1 MEQHVGSSGNRRDVA
16 DVSSPTMDED
26 TAEEQPIVGDGTSL
40 GLVRTLCAT
49 LEEHGILYCHW
60 KSNWELDRSASGD
73 NDLDLLVSSRDAH
86 RFTTVLGQLGFK
98 QARGRSA
105 QRFPGILHHYGLD
118 PGSGRLVHVHAH
130 HHLVIGDD
138 MTKNYRVPLEDAFLK
153 SSTRGPLFRIP
164 APEFEFVLFVLR
176 MALKHCTLDAALS
189 TRRTLSRSERIE
201 LEHLTD
207 RVDLGRVR
215 EVVRAHLPLI
225 DEALFDDCMR
235 ALRPGTAQWAR
246 VSTGHRLQHSLTAY
260 GRHPQVVDG
269 ALRVW
274 RRQSRRLRRRLLGP
288 TTTNTLD
295 RGCVIAIVGGDGAG
309 KTSAVEELSAWL
321 AASFRTERVHLGKP
335 PRSLLALVV
344 RRSLRIGRLLGLVSG
359 TPLKP
364 VSSVSDT
371 RDQPGGAWLVIRV
384 LRARDRYRTYL
395 RATRFAARG
404 GVVISDRYPMPQIQL
419 MDHPRGTSLLG
430 SHGLSRATTS
440 LVKLEQRYYDRIMS
454 PDLVIVLK
462 VDPEVALRRKGDDE
476 PAAVRARSAE
486 VWNLEWGDTEVYIV
500 DAGRSKDEV
509 LSEIKS
515 WVWPR
520 L

>member
-1 MEQHVGSSGNRRDVA
+1 VGSSGNRRDVA
-16 DVSSPTMDED
+16 DGSSATVAEDIAEGQPAVS
-26 TAEEQPIVGDGTSL
+26 DGTSL

-60 KSNWELDRSASGD
+60 KSNWELNRSASGD
-73 NDLDLLVSSRDAH
+73 NDLDLLVSLRDAH

-118 PGSGRLVHVHAH
+118 PESGRLVHVHAH

-138 MTKNYRVPLEDAFLK
+138 MTKNYRVPVEDAYLG

-164 APEFEFVLFVLR
+164 APEFEFVLFVMR
-176 MALKHCTLDAALS
+176 MVLKHCTLDAALS
-189 TRRTLSRSERIE
+189 TRRALSRSERME

-225 DEALFDDCMR
+225 DQALFDDCMR
-235 ALRPGTAQWAR
+235 SLRPGTAPWAR
-246 VSTGHRLQHSLTAY
+246 VSAAHRLQHSLAAY

-269 ALRVW
+269 VLRVW
-274 RRQSRRLRRRLLGP
+274 RRQSKRLRRRLLGP
-288 TTTNTLD
+288 STTNTLD

-335 PRSLLALVV
+335 PRSLLAVVV
-344 RRSLRIGRLLGLVSG
+344 RRFLRIGRLLGLVSG

-364 VSSVSDT
+364 TSRVSDT
-371 RDQPGGAWLVIRV
+371 RDQPGGAWLVVRV

-404 GVVISDRYPMPQIQL
+404 GVVISDRYPMSQIRL

-430 SHGLSRATTS
+430 SQGLNAVTRS
-440 LVKLEQRYYDRIMS
+440 LVKLEQRYHDRITS
-454 PDLVIVLK
+454 PDLLIVLK

-476 PAAVRARSAE
+476 PEAVRARSAE